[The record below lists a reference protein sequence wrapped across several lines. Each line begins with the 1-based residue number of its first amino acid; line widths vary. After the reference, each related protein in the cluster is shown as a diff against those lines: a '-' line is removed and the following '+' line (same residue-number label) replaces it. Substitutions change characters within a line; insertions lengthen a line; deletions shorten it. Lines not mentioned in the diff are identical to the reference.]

1 MGRFH
6 VVICSAA
13 LGVLLASAALSLAA
27 GAAAPAPAKEGS
39 VEGEII
45 DTACF
50 LKSNARGE
58 QHKKC
63 AVACSKDGF
72 PTGIVDAGGKVY
84 TILAPSPGLA
94 DHQASQA
101 RITGMVHE
109 ASRTIAPKKLEIQ
122 KDGKWQEVPLPESM
136 M

>member
-1 MGRFH
+1 M
-6 VVICSAA
+6 
-13 LGVLLASAALSLAA
+13 GVLLASAALSLAVA
-27 GAAAPAPAKEGS
+27 AAAPSKEGT
-39 VEGEII
+39 VEGEVI
-45 DTACF
+45 DTACY

-72 PTGIVDAGGKVY
+72 PAGIVDASGKVY
-84 TILAPSPGLA
+84 TILASSPGLA
-94 DHQASQA
+94 EHQASQA
-101 RITGMVHE
+101 RATGVIHE
-109 ASRTIAPKKLEIQ
+109 PSRTIDPKRLEIK